1 MGLTF
6 SDVNFSVILSPN
18 QDRFLE
24 EAFLIRALNS
34 NRFFAFIERNIF
46 NTPHLAAS
54 CYVEM
59 DPIKVELKRNGNPIF
74 KIGMGQDENREIAH
88 LNQDG
93 WHGMV
98 VLPGPKSHKHN
109 PFKYFIAKIEGETI
123 KCNFDNSRDSL
134 FIANDS
140 NVEELSQLIDSGF
153 KGKEWMIRR
162 SANHSKSKSYSFNEV
177 ASVVNFNGSDE
188 S

>member
-1 MGLTF
+1 
-6 SDVNFSVILSPN
+6 
-18 QDRFLE
+18 
-24 EAFLIRALNS
+24 
-34 NRFFAFIERNIF
+34 
-46 NTPHLAAS
+46 
-54 CYVEM
+54 M